1 MHVWYIPSS
10 EEIISDG
17 DLVSLE
23 HELVDEVRT
32 DESAAASDQDSLSIL
47 VIEKFHR
54 RISRSRVATIEIW
67 GKKQNCMF
75 DLFNQDN
82 CLFKLNCTHLHL
94 LADSSNSS
102 LYPTLSAVGLSSS
115 RASAL
120 PAPSPHPSR
129 RCRPR
134 RRRRGPTRRRTRT
147 TKTLRPS
154 FAESSFPMANTT
166 LFVVM

>member
-54 RISRSRVATIEIW
+54 RILRSRVATSEIW
-67 GKKQNCMF
+67 KKKQNCMF
-75 DLFNQDN
+75 NLIRIIDF
-82 CLFKLNCTHLHL
+82 
-94 LADSSNSS
+94 SS
-102 LYPTLSAVGLSSS
+102 
-115 RASAL
+115 
-120 PAPSPHPSR
+120 
-129 RCRPR
+129 
-134 RRRRGPTRRRTRT
+134 
-147 TKTLRPS
+147 
-154 FAESSFPMANTT
+154 
-166 LFVVM
+166 